1 MKKLK
6 YTKEDYLELKSW
18 FEKNNH
24 LLQGGMQIDVS
35 TYTPD
40 VRKTV
45 SMLLEQVS
53 EYYGNDKMYGGYLLL
68 TKIKQLLE
76 VKNK

>member
-1 MKKLK
+1 MEKLK

-24 LLQGGMQIDVS
+24 LLQGDMQIDVS

-40 VRKTV
+40 VKKTI

-53 EYYGNDKMYGGYLLL
+53 EYHGNDKMYGGYLLL
-68 TKIKQLLE
+68 TKIKQLFE
-76 VKNK
+76 AKNK